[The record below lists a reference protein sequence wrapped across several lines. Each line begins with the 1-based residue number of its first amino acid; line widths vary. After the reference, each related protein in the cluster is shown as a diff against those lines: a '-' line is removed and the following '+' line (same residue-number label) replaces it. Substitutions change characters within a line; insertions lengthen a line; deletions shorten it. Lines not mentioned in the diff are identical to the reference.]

1 MIFLIFKAVFFGK
14 KSTGIVTGYEICKT
28 YRSIDYYRYIVTVND
43 KKYISAE
50 NFAVYDGR
58 KPAKHLNCEVDVY
71 CCDDGGVCTLY
82 SLREMLMF
90 LAVILLLLMLILI
103 FGVLLK

>member
-1 MIFLIFKAVFFGK
+1 M
-14 KSTGIVTGYEICKT
+14 TGYEICKT
-28 YRSIDYYRYIVTVND
+28 YRSIDYYRYIVIAND

-58 KPAKHLNCEVDVY
+58 KHAKHLNCEVDVY
-71 CCDDGGVCTLY
+71 CCDDSVVCTLY